1 MTAATAKEKMTAALS
16 IAVADDEPRMRDYYC
31 STLPLLGHRVVVVA
45 QDGCEMVERCRN
57 TRPDLII
64 TDIKMPD
71 MDGIDAVREIC
82 GVEPIPII
90 LVSAY
95 HDVDLLDRARR
106 EHTLAYL
113 VKPIKQADL
122 EAAIS
127 VAMQRF
133 EEFRAVQGGGR
144 AAWGPRRSQ
153 GHRAGE
159 GYPDEEG
166 RPGRARS
173 LPPLAEA
180 SPRPKSEDGRGCPDD
195 SAGRQG
201 IPAGLSTTPRKKGN
215 RLQSRN
221 AEEFRERSSG
231 PGGPRG
237 LLPWGPGKEV
247 ALPPPPPLRS
257 SFARR
262 DSYPQGFSE
271 RLQSSSL
278 FLPSKAY
285 LTQGHHT

>member
-1 MTAATAKEKMTAALS
+1 MTAALS

-45 QDGCEMVERCRN
+45 QDGREMVERCRN

-95 HDVDLLDRARR
+95 HDVDLLDRAGR
-106 EHTLAYL
+106 EHILAYL

-133 EEFRAVQGGGR
+133 EEFQAAAQGGGR

-166 RPGRARS
+166 RPERTRS

-201 IPAGLSTTPRKKGN
+201 IPTGLSTTPRIKK
-215 RLQSRN
+215 
-221 AEEFRERSSG
+221 F
-231 PGGPRG
+231 
-237 LLPWGPGKEV
+237 
-247 ALPPPPPLRS
+247 
-257 SFARR
+257 F
-262 DSYPQGFSE
+262 
-271 RLQSSSL
+271 
-278 FLPSKAY
+278 
-285 LTQGHHT
+285 

>member
-45 QDGCEMVERCRN
+45 KDGCEMVERCRN

-106 EHTLAYL
+106 EHILAYL

-133 EEFRAVQGGGR
+133 EEFRALR
-144 AAWGPRRSQ
+144 KE
-153 GHRAGE
+153 AGE
-159 GYPDEEG
+159 LRGALEDRKVIE
-166 RPGRARS
+166 RA
-173 LPPLAEA
+173 
-180 SPRPKSEDGRGCPDD
+180 K
-195 SAGRQG
+195 G
-201 IPAGLSTTPRKKGN
+201 ILMKKAGLDEPEAFL
-215 RLQSRN
+215 RLQKLARDQN
-221 AEEFRERSSG
+221 Q
-231 PGGPRG
+231 
-237 LLPWGPGKEV
+237 KMVEV
-247 ALPPPPPLRS
+247 ARMILR
-257 SFARR
+257 A
-262 DSYPQGFSE
+262 D
-271 RLQSSSL
+271 
-278 FLPSKAY
+278 KAFRPV
-285 LTQGHHT
+285 